1 MIDKLNGRAIKSNS
15 IPGDRIAAGTI
26 TIDQCDATIDNYAN
40 DGGRPFIKSIT
51 YFGSNTTAAT
61 SGGQTVRLTGQN
73 FDPNVQIYINTS
85 AAPAV
90 SRTNANSV
98 SFTTPGNETGT
109 YLVYAINPDGGF
121 AILVPGI
128 TYA

>member
-128 TYA
+128 VYA

>member
-1 MIDKLNGRAIKSNS
+1 L
-15 IPGDRIAAGTI
+15 T
-26 TIDQCDATIDNYAN
+26 
-40 DGGRPFIKSIT
+40 
-51 YFGSNTTAAT
+51 GSNFAA
-61 SGGQTVRLTGQN
+61 N
-73 FDPNVQIYINTS
+73 IQIYVNTS

-98 SFTTPGNETGT
+98 SFTTPGNEAGT

-128 TYA
+128 VYA